1 MATLPAD
8 GVPAAGAPF
17 GVHRF
22 APRAGSAAAEAL
34 AVGVVAAVLCYLL
47 AARRGMRWP
56 ESLWAALVVGVAAC
70 ALYALR
76 TRLRGQQAV
85 EITDE
90 AITVSGR
97 HGAQTLRWAEVADAR
112 HTYSGGDRWVLRASG
127 GGPALHLV
135 LDGYPAEEAARINGL
150 IRERLPAGTT

>member
-1 MATLPAD
+1 MAALPAE
-8 GVPAAGAPF
+8 GAAGTGAPSR
-17 GVHRF
+17 VHRF
-22 APRAGSAAAEAL
+22 APRAGSAATEAL

-47 AARRGMRWP
+47 AARRGMQRP
-56 ESLWAALVVGVAAC
+56 ESVWAALVVGVAAC

-76 TRLRGQQAV
+76 TRLRGQLAV

-90 AITVSGR
+90 ALTVSGR

-112 HTYSGGDRWVLRASG
+112 HTYSGGDRWVLRAGG

-150 IRERLPAGTT
+150 IRERLPAGAK